1 MRKSNVIATTFILIV
16 IIAAVILIVK
26 IAPVVL
32 FLFKFIINMAGGK

>member
-26 IAPVVL
+26 IAPLLFWIVL
-32 FLFKFIINMAGGK
+32 GFIKEAG